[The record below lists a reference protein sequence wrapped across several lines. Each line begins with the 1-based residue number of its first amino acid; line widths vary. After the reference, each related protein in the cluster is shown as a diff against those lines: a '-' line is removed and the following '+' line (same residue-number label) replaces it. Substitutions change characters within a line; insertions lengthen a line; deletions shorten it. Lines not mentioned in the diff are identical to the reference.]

1 MNINVGALVL
11 TGITIIAGVSTAAAL
26 SHLARMA
33 NGRMKAMRSSDIL
46 DDISA
51 FSFGEKEVHNEKS
64 GKNIENYCFHSS
76 IPVSYTQ

>member
-64 GKNIENYCFHSS
+64 GKNIENYCNSFSFS
-76 IPVSYTQ
+76 L